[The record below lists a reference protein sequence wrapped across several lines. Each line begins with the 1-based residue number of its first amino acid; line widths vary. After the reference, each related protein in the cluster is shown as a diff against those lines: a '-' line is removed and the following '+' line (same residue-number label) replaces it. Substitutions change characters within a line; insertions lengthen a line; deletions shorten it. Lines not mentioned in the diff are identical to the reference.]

1 LPGVTILFFLLQK
14 QQGGNMKQLFCLLA
28 MGVFLLFAAPVMVSP
43 IFAAPAAD
51 VAAAEKINV
60 NTATSKQ
67 LQGLPGIGA
76 VTAQRMIDYR
86 TQKGP
91 FASAED
97 LLQVKGIGSETL
109 AKIRNQIVFQ

>member
-1 LPGVTILFFLLQK
+1 
-14 QQGGNMKQLFCLLA
+14 MKQLFCLLT
-28 MGVFLLFAAPVMVSP
+28 MGMCLLFAAPVMVSP
-43 IFAAPAAD
+43 SFAAPTAN
-51 VAAAEKINV
+51 AAAGEKINV

-76 VTAQRMIDYR
+76 VVAQRIIDYR

-97 LLQVKGIGSETL
+97 LLQVKGIGSQTL
-109 AKIRNQIVFQ
+109 AKIRNQIVVQ